1 MSARRAVDVVVGLIG
16 DSSGRWLVNCRPPG
30 TPLAGSWEFP
40 GGKRQPGEAPLA
52 ALKRELDEELG
63 IEVLE
68 AEPVLV
74 LEHDYPDKRVYYLHS
89 LSNCDVTGTNATCAQ
104 VAVGVDAALS
114 TLKSERLAPR
124 LYFPSDLYNTIF
136 TDIVFSNLRV
146 EQFVFEKREDS
157 LQLKNH
163 IANVRSAPAPVKE
176 VIAA

>member
-1 MSARRAVDVVVGLIG
+1 MTPPGTVDVVVGLIG

-74 LEHDYPDKRVYYLHS
+74 LEHDYPDKRVRL
-89 LSNCDVTGTNATCAQ
+89 DVWLVSRYRGQPTPREGQPLRWVT
-104 VAVGVDAALS
+104 VAECRELPLLPADGPIV
-114 TLKSERLAPR
+114 ERLGS
-124 LYFPSDLYNTIF
+124 LGKPS
-136 TDIVFSNLRV
+136 
-146 EQFVFEKREDS
+146 E
-157 LQLKNH
+157 
-163 IANVRSAPAPVKE
+163 VR
-176 VIAA
+176 